1 MSTINRA
8 LAKLS
13 NHNSQQGGAITHVE
27 VKPVKNRSIVAWVAG
42 SFAASLAVGGWAIS
56 QQAPSEVVYPLPVKP
71 AEVATT
77 DSPTNK
83 ASTATPVFVASS
95 KSLPQTHESA
105 VDAIKTASVESK
117 PTENPGVQTKSEPL
131 ASRAQPTSA
140 TSDVVAGE
148 VVVEQV
154 SLTSEQLAQKSAER
168 GRKALD
174 NNNLKQA
181 LDAYHQA
188 LRYTPNDSDIRQRL
202 AALYYGK
209 GEVRKA
215 AELLQKGIALNS
227 NDVDLRM
234 ALAKMLLKEQQAPA
248 ALTVLSALPEH
259 ASIEYLSL
267 RAALAQKQKQDAL
280 ALASYQRLVQLEP
293 DSGRWWLG
301 LAIQQERAFDLTQA
315 KVSYAEALTKL
326 GLSSQSQQFIRDRL
340 ALISRLEEQPQ

>member
-13 NHNSQQGGAITHVE
+13 NHSPQQGGEITHVE
-27 VKPVKNRSIVAWVAG
+27 VKPVQNRSIVAWVTG

-56 QQAPSEVVYPLPVKP
+56 QQAPSEMVSPLPTES
-71 AEVATT
+71 AIEISE
-77 DSPTNK
+77 SPTSK
-83 ASTATPVFVASS
+83 ASTATPVFVASN
-95 KSLPQTHESA
+95 KSLPQIIETE
-105 VDAIKTASVESK
+105 VEPLKVASVESK
-117 PTENPGVQTKSEPL
+117 PTAKRTEKVKSEPR
-131 ASRAQPTSA
+131 AAQAQPATA

-148 VVVEQV
+148 LVVEQV
-154 SLTSEQLAQKSAER
+154 SLTSEQLAQKAAER

-188 LRYTPNDSDIRQRL
+188 LRYTPNDGDIRQRL

-215 AELLQKGIALNS
+215 AELLQKGIALNG
-227 NDVDLRM
+227 NDVDLRL

-248 ALTVLSALPEH
+248 ALTVLSALPEQ
-259 ASIEYLSL
+259 ASVEYLSL

-280 ALASYQRLVQLEP
+280 ALASYQQLVQLEP

-315 KVSYAEALTKL
+315 KASYAEALTKL